1 MLEKVLAFLLIYILN
16 YLHRINK
23 HFPFERLNKVHIR
36 NAGCKGNKNTRI
48 LIFAFF
54 ERNIHI
60 KETCLRQ

>member
-36 NAGCKGNKNTRI
+36 NAGCKGNKSIIEYLYLHFLNEI
-48 LIFAFF
+48 YISKKLV
-54 ERNIHI
+54 
-60 KETCLRQ
+60 